1 MEEHA
6 KQSAL
11 IEERKRI
18 SVTGVESVDSFSAQ
32 QIVLDLKGKLVEEV
46 QESKTEENQELN
58 DAMDALRALGY
69 RGGELTALRRELAKL
84 EPVSTDAYIR
94 KALGIMAKKSGV

>member
-1 MEEHA
+1 MDEHA

-32 QIVLDLKGKLVEEV
+32 QIVLTLSDGRAVIEGSELKISGF
-46 QESKTEENQELN
+46 SKASHTFTAEGNV
-58 DAMDALRALGY
+58 AGIRF
-69 RGGELTALRRELAKL
+69 RGRREKISKRLF
-84 EPVSTDAYIR
+84 
-94 KALGIMAKKSGV
+94 G